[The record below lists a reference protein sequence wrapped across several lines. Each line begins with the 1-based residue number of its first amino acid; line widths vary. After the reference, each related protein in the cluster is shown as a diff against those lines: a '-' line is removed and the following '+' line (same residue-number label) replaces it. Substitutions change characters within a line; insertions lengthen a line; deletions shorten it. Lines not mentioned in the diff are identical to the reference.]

1 MKRYERAVL
10 KRAVK
15 LIGAHVE
22 PTALI
27 GGRVFV
33 LARRHLYYRYQP
45 AGRRWPTQKEGGT
58 VLTGGYRVK
67 VAGRCEGGTSSNPP

>member
-33 LARRHLYYRYQP
+33 LARRHLILPVSTCRSTMADP
-45 AGRRWPTQKEGGT
+45 EGRGHRAHGGVPGEGSGA
-58 VLTGGYRVK
+58 L
-67 VAGRCEGGTSSNPP
+67 